1 MDYEF
6 TSNRKCSLSEGYTYT
21 TPTPDIHDRIY
32 DTNTTRR
39 QKAKK
44 KKGNKQITKRDDIN
58 RYSKRKRK
66 KKKVVHTHHCRLAKI
81 NRILLSWET
90 LQ

>member
-44 KKGNKQITKRDDIN
+44 KKAINKLQNEMISIGT
-58 RYSKRKRK
+58 RKGKEK
-66 KKKVVHTHHCRLAKI
+66 KKRL
-81 NRILLSWET
+81 ST
-90 LQ
+90 LTTVDSPK